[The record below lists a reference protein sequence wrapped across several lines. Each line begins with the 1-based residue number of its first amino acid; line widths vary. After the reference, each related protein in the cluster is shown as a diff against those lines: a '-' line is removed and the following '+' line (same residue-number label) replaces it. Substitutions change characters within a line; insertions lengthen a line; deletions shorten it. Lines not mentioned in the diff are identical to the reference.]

1 MSVNSNK
8 RTRWTEEETN
18 ALLDLVSDY
27 LEDNDKVDWSFISDS
42 LFQMGYNRS
51 EGACRKK
58 NRSVIDGVRD
68 KLSKTVNSDVDV
80 PDVDVPDVDV
90 PDVDVPDV
98 DVPSCPMNADC
109 GLIDS
114 FVSFVKAR
122 KKCLLKL
129 FVGGTIYA
137 LLMYWV
143 MK

>member
-80 PDVDVPDVDV
+80 PDVDVP
-90 PDVDVPDV
+90 
-98 DVPSCPMNADC
+98 SCPMNADC